1 VRRGDEGKGKIVDVL
16 SEKAQLVCR
25 AQGGHNAGHTIVK
38 DGKTFDVHILRESQ
52 LPLHPPFH
60 LLICVT
66 ASGVLTP
73 TCTNLIGTGC
83 VLYVPGF
90 FEEIASL
97 ESNGIDYTDRIL
109 ISDRCHVDLDLH
121 TRVDGL
127 EEVELGKKNIGTTG
141 KGIGPTYSTKASRS
155 GVRVSE
161 VFNKT
166 LFDQKLRNLH
176 EGFRKRYGELLK
188 YDPEEEIARFDEYRT
203 TLKPFVVDQ
212 TPLISS
218 VVQQG
223 NPILVEGSQATMLD
237 LDAGTYPYVTSSN
250 TGLGGV
256 FTGLHISPKSI
267 KETIG
272 VVKAYTTRVGS
283 GPFPS
288 EQLNESGGKLQQ
300 IGREFGVTTGRK
312 RRCGWLDLVV
322 VKYSHH
328 VNWYDSINLTKL
340 DVLDTFATIKVA
352 TSYTYQ
358 GQTLESFPADL
369 EVLENLEVQYTELP
383 GWETSTTGAK
393 TWEDLPE
400 NARKYVEFI
409 EKDIGVKVGYIGT
422 GPGRESM
429 IVR

>member
-1 VRRGDEGKGKIVDVL
+1 MATVVLGSQWGDEGKGKIVDVL
-16 SEKAQLVCR
+16 SEGVNLVCR

-38 DGKTFDVHILRESQ
+38 DGKTFDVHIL
-52 LPLHPPFH
+52 P
-60 LLICVT
+60 
-66 ASGVLTP
+66 SGVLTP
-73 TCTNLIGTGC
+73 SCTNLIGTGC

-90 FEEIASL
+90 FKEIASL

-121 TRVDGL
+121 TKVDGL

-155 GVRVSE
+155 GIHVSE
-161 VFNKT
+161 IFDKQ
-166 LFDQKLRNLH
+166 LFDTKLHNLYT
-176 EGFRKRYGELLK
+176 GFRKRYRDLLQ
-188 YDPEEEIARFDEYRT
+188 YDPEEEIARFDTYRQ

-212 TPLISS
+212 VPLIES
-218 VVQQG
+218 VVRG
-223 NPILVEGSQATMLD
+223 NLKVLVEGSQATMLD
-237 LDAGTYPYVTSSN
+237 IDAGTYPYVTSSN

-256 FTGLHISPKSI
+256 FTGLHLSPRSI

-288 EQLNESGGKLQQ
+288 EQMNEDGEKLQQ

-328 VNWYDSINLTKL
+328 INWYDSLNLTKL
-340 DVLDTFATIKVA
+340 DVLDTFKTIKVA
-352 TSYTYQ
+352 TSYSYQ
-358 GQTLESFPADL
+358 GQTLPSFPADL
-369 EVLENLEVQYTELP
+369 DVLEHLDVQYEELP

-400 NARKYVEFI
+400 NARMYVEFI
-409 EKDIGVKVGYIGT
+409 EKHVGVRVGYIGT